1 MGPSASRGRTPFVR
15 GSGHLGDQRPTPLG
29 TRVAR
34 GLCALV
40 IMASVPIVRRV
51 ALDRQ
56 DPEAT
61 DVVAETLMLAW
72 NVILEHVEGA
82 GLIHAT
88 RAESR

>member
-1 MGPSASRGRTPFVR
+1 
-15 GSGHLGDQRPTPLG
+15 
-29 TRVAR
+29 
-34 GLCALV
+34 
-40 IMASVPIVRRV
+40 MASVPIVRRV